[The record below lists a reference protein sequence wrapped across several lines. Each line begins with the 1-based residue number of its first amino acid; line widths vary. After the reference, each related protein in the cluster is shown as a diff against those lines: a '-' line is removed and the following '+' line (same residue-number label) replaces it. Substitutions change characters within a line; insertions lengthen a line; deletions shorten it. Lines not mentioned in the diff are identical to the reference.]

1 MASKQGSKQ
10 PLSALEKKM
19 MECSNLFEQSRG
31 SSFAKPRLS
40 ASGATKH
47 TYASGFNMPRPPQ
60 QQQQPAHAPLVPSPG
75 RLPVWCQR
83 GDVPSVYRDVE
94 RQVTGP
100 AGINGALVCSLLLSS
115 GLSRP
120 ALGRIWDLCSR
131 TVPGSFTQ
139 PELYATLA
147 LVAIAQ
153 AGHPP
158 ELELLSRLPQPPVPM
173 FAQPVNNVSTAPA
186 TSLPQAWPNQMSPSP
201 SPPALQQPSATCCP
215 TFQAPAS
222 LFPSSTSSRPLQAA
236 PPVSSISAVTFVSS
250 AAKPVPVVCASPVP
264 AATLV
269 SSAPATFVSSAP
281 AAPFVSS
288 VPAMTFA
295 SSVPAP
301 TAAPPAS
308 SLLTP
313 AAIPKLGE
321 AVPSNPSVLPVTSS
335 RPSVSFLSVA
345 TPAVPKGSPAPPGCG
360 LVGASGECGGALG
373 NGGLFASSVL
383 SSVMN
388 HGFPVPATLPSG
400 SGDFDDEFDDFKSAP
415 EQSHP
420 QQPLAT
426 DSASSQ
432 VKPFPLDSL
441 SRVPTNQPPLIEPT
455 FAHDPRKANSLP
467 DSPKLGPSKI
477 AAVNA
482 HNFQLCQQRNN
493 ICESPKLPKTFNFG
507 LKIDLNSLMSSSKP
521 PVSKAVPVT
530 NNVSM
535 PEQPA
540 AVDDDFADFQTAFP
554 EASKPSVPAEDR
566 YSVFKELCDDGLSLW
581 SVTDAPTSDS
591 KDANMSADVVD
602 AGGHTTE
609 TWHNPL
615 PELDDKADEEDF
627 GDFCHVQ
634 VVPPPAPV
642 TPDKRANMFGGLL
655 YNLGPFSSQSNDTI
669 SLGDGLSVNSLE
681 FGAREGSLSSRHGSV
696 LSLDFRLGNSDDDE
710 SASAR
715 TGCSDDA
722 RVVAT
727 ADSQEEASEA
737 ATSSDTTSD
746 TQPEGT
752 ASVAEQPVLLLDKY
766 SVIRGI
772 NQDAPVGEAACI
784 DSWTRCLESVREL
797 ITEAESV
804 FNREASSQICREAL
818 DTEEGTSYIHNLAEV
833 FKVCQRIALSSRL
846 TGLQSENLDKLCSE
860 VQATWEQLASYLENS
875 CLFTVK
881 VPPAEDA
888 KWLPSADESAKS
900 CGVCLLHVD
909 NPEIASSKLS
919 YSGREYHS
927 PCANLWVNCVN
938 SLLPAVTP
946 VQLL

>member
-40 ASGATKH
+40 ALSATKH

-60 QQQQPAHAPLVPSPG
+60 QHPSHASQVAPPCW
-75 RLPVWCQR
+75 LPVWCQQ
-83 GDVPSVYRDVE
+83 GDVPSTYRDLE

-100 AGINGALVCSLLLSS
+100 AGISGALVCSLLLSS
-115 GLSRP
+115 GLSRST
-120 ALGRIWDLCSR
+120 LGRIWDLCSR

-139 PELYATLA
+139 PELYTALA
-147 LVAIAQ
+147 LVALAQ

-173 FAQPVNNVSTAPA
+173 FAQPTNKVSAAPA
-186 TSLPQAWPNQMSPSP
+186 ASLPQAWPNQMSPSP
-201 SPPALQQPSATCCP
+201 SPLALQQPSTTCCP
-215 TFQAPAS
+215 TFQATTN
-222 LFPSSTSSRPLQAA
+222 LFQSSISSRPLQVA
-236 PPVSSISAVTFVSS
+236 PPTSSVSAVTFVSS
-250 AAKPVPVVCASPVP
+250 AVKPVPAVCASPVP
-264 AATLV
+264 ATTLVSSATLV
-269 SSAPATFVSSAP
+269 SSVPAALFVSSIPTATSGSSIP
-281 AAPFVSS
+281 AV
-288 VPAMTFA
+288 TFA
-295 SSVPAP
+295 SSVPAA
-301 TAAPPAS
+301 TAMLPAS
-308 SLLTP
+308 SLPTAPGVL
-313 AAIPKLGE
+313 KLG
-321 AVPSNPSVLPVTSS
+321 AVASSSPVTSS
-335 RPSVSFLSVA
+335 HPSVTLMSVA
-345 TPAVPKGSPAPPGCG
+345 TPAAPKGGLPAPPGCG
-360 LVGASGECGGALG
+360 LVDASGECAFG
-373 NGGLFASSVL
+373 NGGMFASSIPSL
-383 SSVMN
+383 MN
-388 HGFPVPATLPSG
+388 HGCPVSTMLPSG

-420 QQPLAT
+420 QQPLAMN
-426 DSASSQ
+426 SESSQ
-432 VKPFPLDSL
+432 VKPLPLGGS
-441 SRVPTNQPPLIEPT
+441 SRVPSSQPPLIEPA
-455 FAHDPRKANSLP
+455 FAHNLRKANSLLN
-467 DSPKLGPSKI
+467 SPKSGPSKI
-477 AAVNA
+477 AAVNT
-482 HNFQLCQQRNN
+482 HNSQLSQQRNN
-493 ICESPKLPKTFNFG
+493 ICESPKMPKTFNFG
-507 LKIDLNSLMSSSKP
+507 LKIDLDSLMSSTKP
-521 PVSKAVPVT
+521 PLSKAAPVT

-535 PEQPA
+535 PEQSA

-554 EASKPSVPAEDR
+554 EASKPLVPTEDR
-566 YSVFKELCDDGLSLW
+566 YSVFKELCDNGLSLW
-581 SVTDAPTSDS
+581 NVTDAPTSDS
-591 KDANMSADVVD
+591 KDTNMSADIVD
-602 AGGHTTE
+602 AGSHTTE

-615 PELDDKADEEDF
+615 PELYRTDEEDF

-634 VVPPPAPV
+634 VIPPPAPV
-642 TPDKRANMFGGLL
+642 TPDKHANILGGLL
-655 YNLGPFSSQSNDTI
+655 CNPGLFSSLSNDTI

-722 RVVAT
+722 RVAAT

-746 TQPEGT
+746 TQPEGA

-772 NQDAPVGEAACI
+772 NQDAPVGESACI
-784 DSWTRCLESVREL
+784 DSWTHCLESVREL
-797 ITEAESV
+797 IAEAESV

-818 DTEEGTSYIHNLAEV
+818 DTEEGTSYIHSLAEV
-833 FKVCQRIALSSRL
+833 YNVCRRIALSSRL
-846 TGLQSENLDKLCSE
+846 TGLQSENLDKLFSE
-860 VQATWEQLASYLENS
+860 VQDTWERLALYLENS

-881 VPPAEDA
+881 VPPADDA
-888 KWLPSADESAKS
+888 KWLPGADESAKS

-919 YSGREYHS
+919 YSGRDYHS
-927 PCANLWVNCVN
+927 PCANLWVNCVS
-938 SLLPAVTP
+938 SLLPAVSP

>member
-40 ASGATKH
+40 ASGAAKH

-60 QQQQPAHAPLVPSPG
+60 QAAHAPQATPPG

-83 GDVPSVYRDVE
+83 GDVPSLYRDLE

-139 PELYATLA
+139 PELYASLA
-147 LVAIAQ
+147 LVALAQ

-173 FAQPVNNVSTAPA
+173 FAQPINNVSTAPA
-186 TSLPQAWPNQMSPSP
+186 ASLPQAWPNQMSPSP
-201 SPPALQQPSATCCP
+201 SPPALQQPSATCCQ
-215 TFQAPAS
+215 TFQAS
-222 LFPSSTSSRPLQAA
+222 TNLFPSSPSSRPLQAA
-236 PPVSSISAVTFVSS
+236 PPTSSVSAVTVVSS
-250 AAKPVPVVCASPVP
+250 AAKPMQVVCASPVP
-264 AATLV
+264 SATLV
-269 SSAPATFVSSAP
+269 SSAPATFVSSVP

-288 VPAMTFA
+288 IPAMTFA
-295 SSVPAP
+295 SPVPAA
-301 TAAPPAS
+301 TAAPPTG
-308 SLLTP
+308 SLP
-313 AAIPKLGE
+313 AAHAVPKLGA
-321 AVPSNPSVLPVTSS
+321 AVPSIPSVLPVTSS
-335 RPSVSFLSVA
+335 RPSVTFMSVP
-345 TPAVPKGSPAPPGCG
+345 TPAVPRGLPAPLSCG

-373 NGGLFASSVL
+373 NGGVFASSVPSL
-383 SSVMN
+383 MN
-388 HGFPVPATLPSG
+388 HGCPMPTTFSSG
-400 SGDFDDEFDDFKSAP
+400 SGDFDDEFGDFKSAP
-415 EQSHP
+415 EQSHL

-426 DSASSQ
+426 DSVSTQ
-432 VKPFPLDSL
+432 VKPLPLGNL
-441 SRVPTNQPPLIEPT
+441 SKVTTSQPPLIEPT

-482 HNFQLCQQRNN
+482 HNFQLSQQRNN
-493 ICESPKLPKTFNFG
+493 ICESPKMPKTFNFG
-507 LKIDLNSLMSSSKP
+507 LKIDLDSLMSLKP
-521 PVSKAVPVT
+521 PVSQAAPVT
-530 NNVSM
+530 NNVPV
-535 PEQPA
+535 PEPPT
-540 AVDDDFADFQTAFP
+540 AVDDDFADFQAAFP
-554 EASKPSVPAEDR
+554 EASKPSVPTEDR

-591 KDANMSADVVD
+591 KDANLSADVVD
-602 AGGHTTE
+602 TGGHTVE

-615 PELDDKADEEDF
+615 PELDVKADEEDF

-634 VVPPPAPV
+634 VVPPPAPA

-655 YNLGPFSSQSNDTI
+655 YNPGPFSSQSNDTI

-722 RVVAT
+722 RVAAT

-746 TQPEGT
+746 TQPEGA
-752 ASVAEQPVLLLDKY
+752 ASVSEQPVLLLDKY

-797 ITEAESV
+797 IMEAESV

-833 FKVCQRIALSSRL
+833 YKVCQRIALSSRL

-860 VQATWEQLASYLENS
+860 VQATWEQLTSYLENS
-875 CLFTVK
+875 CLFTMK
-881 VPPAEDA
+881 IPPAEDA
-888 KWLPSADESAKS
+888 KWLPGADESAKS